1 MQFDEIR
8 ELKTRKEDFVKILKD
23 LIEWDEQIKTKS
35 PKFLE
40 NLKIKKTLA
49 EMPSKKLKITFLKL
63 DEFIFYVVVQYK
75 SLNGEITTSWVHEDE
90 IYKERL
96 LNNKDHLSYKV
107 VCLTDLYEVA
117 EPIHYFYKDVA

>member
-40 NLKIKKTLA
+40 NLKNQENPCRNAFEKIKNYVF
-49 EMPSKKLKITFLKL
+49 KI
-63 DEFIFYVVVQYK
+63 
-75 SLNGEITTSWVHEDE
+75 
-90 IYKERL
+90 R
-96 LNNKDHLSYKV
+96 
-107 VCLTDLYEVA
+107 
-117 EPIHYFYKDVA
+117 

>member
-90 IYKERL
+90 NL
-96 LNNKDHLSYKV
+96 
-107 VCLTDLYEVA
+107 
-117 EPIHYFYKDVA
+117 